1 MYESDRSDEDGNC
14 VRMYES
20 DRSDEGGAS
29 DDGSCAVT

>member
-1 MYESDRSDEDGNC
+1 MYESDRSDEGGNC